1 MSARK
6 SKVVKV
12 NISAGTY
19 KDEEEAVREANAIKR
34 WLIRHCEKNGYS
46 VKGKVWISTNSAY
59 AGRVINKGRKK
70 EYKPNGKPLPTVV
83 EAHIHMVLFCNP
95 ASTIVADLKDYLN
108 KKHMKAVVWDKH
120 CNSRA
125 EVENAVEYAMRQSRK
140 VRTIDYDRKDVLS
153 VDEWGYYEA
162 VERAEAKNKDSIAFT
177 KSEPEQ
183 TPETLENKRVSSIS
197 DTPETLTYKTIKHN
211 YLYYYIVPTSYSHSI
226 IKPLLQE
233 IIYYDR
239 NSSINGC
246 SKIIFKKVLLKVP
259 HLLKNIKLCAI
270 IIMNNKGDG

>member
-19 KDEEEAVREANAIKR
+19 KDEAEAVREANAIKR
-34 WLIRHCEKNGYS
+34 WLIRYCDKNGYS
-46 VKGKVWISTNSAY
+46 IKGKVWISTNSAY
-59 AGRVINKGRKK
+59 AGRIINKGRKK

-95 ASTIVADLKDYLN
+95 ASTIVDALKSYLN

-162 VERAEAKNKDSIAFT
+162 VEKAEARIKDNMAFT

-183 TPETLENKRVSSIS
+183 TPKALENKSVTSIS
-197 DTPETLTYKTIKHN
+197 DTP
-211 YLYYYIVPTSYSHSI
+211 
-226 IKPLLQE
+226 
-233 IIYYDR
+233 
-239 NSSINGC
+239 
-246 SKIIFKKVLLKVP
+246 
-259 HLLKNIKLCAI
+259 
-270 IIMNNKGDG
+270 